1 MKIALFGGSFDPPHL
16 GHNAV
21 VLNALDNL
29 DIDKL
34 IIMPTFINP
43 FKNSFTASETKRL
56 EWVKKLWEDLV
67 KVEISD
73 FEIKKQRP
81 VPSIESVDFLYEK
94 YQIKKFYLILGADH
108 LQTLHKWHE
117 YDRLEKMVEFV
128 IARREDIFIP
138 KRFITLDTRVD
149 ISSSFIRKTL
159 QTTQVCEQ
167 IKEEVKLYY
176 SKFKDK

>member
-43 FKNSFTASETKRL
+43 FKSSFAADEVKRL
-56 EWVKKLWEDLV
+56 KWVKTLWKDLI
-67 KVEISD
+67 KVEICD

-81 VPSIESVDFLYEK
+81 VPSIESVDFLYK
-94 YQIKKFYLILGADH
+94 NYQIEKFYLILGADH
-108 LQTLHKWHE
+108 LQNLHKWHE
-117 YDRLEKMVEFV
+117 YDRLKKMVEFV
-128 IARREDIFIP
+128 IAKRDDISIP
-138 KRFITLDTRVD
+138 QEFITLDTKVD

-176 SKFKDK
+176 SKFQDK